1 MFVERPDFEAA
12 IAQGRFLEWA
22 EYLGNLYGTP
32 LDDPEPG
39 TDLLLEIDLQ
49 GARSIRRLR
58 PEALL
63 ILLKAPSAA
72 VQEERLRARGDDES
86 HIAERLR
93 SGAAEEREGQ
103 LIADAVVVNDD
114 VARATEEVAG
124 IVEGHR
130 VAALAVAAPPTDE
143 PTEGS

>member
-1 MFVERPDFEAA
+1 VFVDRNDFEAA
-12 IAQGRFLEWA
+12 VDQGRFLEWA

-32 LDDPEPG
+32 LGDPETG

-49 GARSIRRLR
+49 GARSVRRLR

-72 VQEERLRARGDDES
+72 VQEERLRARGDDEG
-86 HIAERLR
+86 HIADRLR
-93 SGAAEEREGQ
+93 SGMAEEREGQ

-114 VARATEEVAG
+114 VTRATAEVAG

-130 VAALAVAAPPTDE
+130 VAAAQAAASLPDE
-143 PTEGS
+143 PTEGP